1 MIAAGVADGAACV
14 AAAARERTG
23 WIVSGYDDSGSRSGE
38 GGGVRSGRVC
48 CILVSWSICRAIK
61 RSELKR
67 SNILDLSIVVCDIVG
82 ILLKSLQKG

>member
-1 MIAAGVADGAACV
+1 MGQHASRQRPGKGLAGSSAATTIVAV
-14 AAAARERTG
+14 AVER
-23 WIVSGYDDSGSRSGE
+23 

-48 CILVSWSICRAIK
+48 CIPVSWSICRAIK

-67 SNILDLSIVVCDIVG
+67 SNILDLSMVVCDIVG